1 MTQELKDLFGKEEAL
16 CDELLE
22 GLVTEEDAEDN
33 GMLQGIYTKFFHQP
47 LTPPAMYA
55 FANKMYASKVEM
67 AKKAWDKE
75 DWTKF
80 ISLHEKPY
88 RAEALYECIQNITS
102 DKVYWEL
109 AISVFEESENVY
121 QNMIIWNEI
130 FGNEK
135 RREALLKLPE
145 VHGKNNI
152 LSASDSNGY
161 IKVYRGY
168 HSNRGQKGISWTLSL
183 EQAEWFAN
191 RFQQDDPI
199 IVEALVHMDD
209 IVFYTNNRNEQEVVI
224 NDPANVLQGLL
235 EHCA

>member
-1 MTQELKDLFGKEEAL
+1 MTLELKDLFGKEEAL

-22 GLVTEEDAEDN
+22 GLVTEEDAEEN

-67 AKKAWDKE
+67 SRKAWDKE
-75 DWTKF
+75 DWSKF
-80 ISLHEKPY
+80 IILHEKPY
-88 RAEALYECIQNITS
+88 RAEALYECSKNIDS
-102 DKVYWEL
+102 DKKYWEL

-121 QNMIIWNEI
+121 QNMAIWTKI
-130 FGNEK
+130 FGNKK
-135 RREALLKLPE
+135 RRDALLKLPE
-145 VHGKNNI
+145 VHRKDEI
-152 LSASDSNGY
+152 PCSPDKNGY

-168 HSNRGQKGISWTLSL
+168 HSNRGQRGISWTLSL
-183 EQAEWFAN
+183 DKAEWFAN
-191 RFQQDDPI
+191 RFQQDNPI
-199 IVEALVHMDD
+199 VVEALVHIDN

-224 NDPANVLQGLL
+224 EDPANVLQGLL